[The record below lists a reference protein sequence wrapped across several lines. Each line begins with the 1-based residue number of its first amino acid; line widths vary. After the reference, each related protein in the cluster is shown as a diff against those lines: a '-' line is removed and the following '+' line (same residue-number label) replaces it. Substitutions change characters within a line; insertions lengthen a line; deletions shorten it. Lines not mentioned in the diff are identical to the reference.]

1 MPAMPRSRRAHLQ
14 AMSLRAVP
22 KGSSGSRDSLL
33 TVSVGAASP
42 VKAGT
47 APAGSSRP
55 IIMRARLAG
64 SPDGVAVP
72 VTLPPRITVAL
83 WHRLWISCS
92 LWLM

>member
-1 MPAMPRSRRAHLQ
+1 MDRPR
-14 AMSLRAVP
+14 
-22 KGSSGSRDSLL
+22 
-33 TVSVGAASP
+33 TVSRGGSP

-47 APAGSSRP
+47 SHTGSSRP

-64 SPDGVAVP
+64 VSWDGVAVP